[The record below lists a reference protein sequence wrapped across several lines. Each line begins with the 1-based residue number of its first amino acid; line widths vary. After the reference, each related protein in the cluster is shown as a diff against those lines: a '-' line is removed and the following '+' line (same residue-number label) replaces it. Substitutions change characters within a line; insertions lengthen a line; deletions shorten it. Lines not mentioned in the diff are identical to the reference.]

1 MSRKE
6 EILNSANAAQQSI
19 IKSVYGKYVADAAP
33 GSGKTRTVV
42 LRTAYMIE
50 CGIPADQILMF
61 TFTRK
66 AAEEMRTR
74 VTKYIGSKAKG
85 LTICTC
91 HSFCGKLLRHYANIV
106 GLQPT
111 FTIYDEN
118 DSLQAIANVITDNKV
133 LLPDYQKNVNVR
145 EVKAEISKFRD
156 NIILPS
162 VALRNAVNPVMKQL
176 AIIYQ
181 KYDEYLK
188 KSNVLDFDSLIYF
201 AVLALQQSAVMRE
214 QVNAQYRY
222 IIQDEAQDQ
231 GRAEAVLV
239 PLLAGPDEKSWN
251 LMYVC
256 DSDQS
261 IFGFRGADVND
272 FVSFVRN
279 HDFTYLHMG
288 QNYRSTQTIVKAAE
302 SVVKKNKN
310 RVSKEL
316 FTENKQGA
324 PVQVITVEDETREAT
339 VIGQIINK
347 IVVKGYKYSDIAIL
361 YRFRGQANVLDTAF
375 KKMRIPHKIVSG
387 ESLFA
392 ARVVKDIL
400 AYIRLVVN
408 PRDREAFR
416 RIVNVPARGVGDAS
430 LKAILDYFQD
440 NEGVTIFE
448 SCKAAKVKQTKTKQ
462 GIDNFVNIILQLCDI
477 AAMIESTEDDPD
489 ISVATLISETYNLI
503 NYDEYI
509 RKNIADNYE
518 QSKSLLQALSNVAKD
533 YKNVTEFINM
543 TADIKEE
550 DEDENDTVKLMTLHV
565 SKGLEW
571 PVVIIVG
578 NNDGCLPS
586 FKSLQEGNLEEER
599 RLFYVG
605 MTRAKDVLFL
615 TRSKS
620 VMRGGKPS
628 RSLPSRF
635 LKEIDNVY
643 VKTLKGG
650 SGV

>member
-6 EILNSANAAQQSI
+6 DILKSANEAQQAI
-19 IKSVYGKYVADAAP
+19 IKSVYGRYVADAAP

-66 AAEEMRTR
+66 AAEEMKTR

-91 HSFCGKLLRHYANIV
+91 HSFCSKLLRRYANVV

-111 FTIYDEN
+111 FTIYDED
-118 DSLQAIANVITDNKV
+118 DSLQAIANVIIDNKV
-133 LLPDYQKNVNVR
+133 LLPDYQQNVNVK

-156 NIILPS
+156 NIVLPS
-162 VALRNAVNPVMKQL
+162 TAEREAVNPVRKQL
-176 AIIYQ
+176 AVIYQ

-188 KSNVLDFDSLIYF
+188 KSNALDFDSLIYF
-201 AVLALQQSAVMRE
+201 AVLALQRSSAMRE
-214 QVNAQYRY
+214 QINSQYKF
-222 IIQDEAQDQ
+222 IVQDEAQDQ

-239 PLLAGPDEKSWN
+239 PLLAGPDEESWN

-272 FVSFVRN
+272 FVCFVKQ
-279 HDFTYLHMG
+279 HGFTYLHMG

-302 SVVKKNKN
+302 SVVKKNPS
-310 RVSKEL
+310 RVPKEL

-324 PVQVITVEDETREAT
+324 PVQVISVADEAEEAKTV
-339 VIGQIINK
+339 GKIISK
-347 IVVKGYKYSDIAIL
+347 VVTKGYKYSDIAIL
-361 YRFRGQANVLDTAF
+361 YRFRGQASILDTVF

-387 ESLFA
+387 DSLFS

-408 PRDREAFR
+408 PRDREAFKR
-416 RIVNVPARGVGDAS
+416 VVNVPARGVGDVS
-430 LKAILDYFQD
+430 LKAILDHFQE

-448 SCKAAKVKQTKTKQ
+448 SCKAAKVKQSKTRK
-462 GIDNFVNIILQLCDI
+462 GIDNFVNIILQLCDV
-477 AAMIESTEDDPD
+477 AAMIDSTEDDPD
-489 ISVATLISETYNLI
+489 ISVATLVYETCNLI

-509 RKNIADNYE
+509 RKNIADDYD
-518 QSKSLLQALSNVAKD
+518 QAKSLLTALANVAKE
-533 YKNVTEFINM
+533 YNNVNDFINM
-543 TADIKEE
+543 TADIKQE

-586 FKSLQEGNLEEER
+586 SRSVQEGNIEEER

-615 TRSKS
+615 TRAKS
-620 VMRGGKPS
+620 VMKGGKPYRTIGS
-628 RSLPSRF
+628 KF
-635 LKEIDNVY
+635 LKEIDSSY
-643 VKTLKGG
+643 VKKF
-650 SGV
+650 